1 MGHNDLSHVMSS
13 REVVI
18 ALSHV
23 TVFPRQHDAKTKKVV
38 YWKLTTN
45 RGSIPSIVITIR
57 CKDIF
62 DSAHKVCQVNLS
74 NVKIAE
80 IVANEDVTKT
90 CL

>member
-1 MGHNDLSHVMSS
+1 MRKQGGLLEAGALLSS
-13 REVVI
+13 
-18 ALSHV
+18 AL
-23 TVFPRQHDAKTKKVV
+23 KT
-38 YWKLTTN
+38 YPQQTTN

-74 NVKIAE
+74 KRKDCVNSDKRG
-80 IVANEDVTKT
+80 VTKT